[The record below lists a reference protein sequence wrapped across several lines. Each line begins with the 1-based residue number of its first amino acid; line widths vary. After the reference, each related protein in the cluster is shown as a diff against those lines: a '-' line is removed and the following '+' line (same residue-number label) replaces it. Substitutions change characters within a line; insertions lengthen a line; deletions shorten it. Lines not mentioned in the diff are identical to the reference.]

1 MRYRTKYTLKTWL
14 YSCAQSNILNG
25 ISNDTKIVKV
35 TPWWLAA
42 IYAAAGVTAVL
53 TAIFLFLGFK
63 AGKKEA

>member
-1 MRYRTKYTLKTWL
+1 MQYTLKTWL
-14 YSCAQSNILNG
+14 YYCAQSNILNG

-53 TAIFLFLGFK
+53 TAIFLFFGFK
-63 AGKKEA
+63 SGKKNA